1 VSEPMTDVE
10 AVEAVKELAESF
22 RLAASDEDGD
32 GFTRDHCTGRSVALA
47 SVLRQLADA
56 RAELARERERGDRA
70 ERDAANLH
78 RLACGAIWQGYDTT
92 RVPSAAEIFTDCQDA
107 WTEDPP
113 EVVKT
118 GIFVFLVNDPQAGQ
132 KGGGA

>member
-1 VSEPMTDVE
+1 MTDGE
-10 AVEAVKELAESF
+10 AVELACEAANMVAD
-22 RLAASDEDGD
+22 RGMQRHGLA
-32 GFTRDHCTGRSVALA
+32 VALLC
-47 SVLRQLADA
+47 SQLADA

-118 GIFVFLVNDPQAGQ
+118 GIFVFLANDPQAGQ
-132 KGGGA
+132 KGGGE